1 MFFEKLEGDYLIYNF
16 SVDKGLA
23 KLLPETMF
31 RNYVSVE
38 KTHIYI
44 SQFLIILMHIFSQ
57 PCDFLRFDFL
67 MIWVISFLVKET
79 LSITLSVCS
88 REGGSVLEFLT
99 RKH

>member
-44 SQFLIILMHIFSQ
+44 YIYINYSNAYIF
-57 PCDFLRFDFL
+57 PTMRLL
-67 MIWVISFLVKET
+67 KI
-79 LSITLSVCS
+79 
-88 REGGSVLEFLT
+88 
-99 RKH
+99 